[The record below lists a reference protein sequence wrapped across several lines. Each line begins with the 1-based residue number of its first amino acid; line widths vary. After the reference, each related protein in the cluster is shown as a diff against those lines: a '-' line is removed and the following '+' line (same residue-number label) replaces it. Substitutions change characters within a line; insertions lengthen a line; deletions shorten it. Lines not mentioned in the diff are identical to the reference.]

1 MKSKGFTL
9 IELLAVMVILAIIT
23 LIAVPVVATIINN
36 AKKNAF
42 KDSIY
47 GIIKA
52 SELYY
57 TNNSSDDDAVEKEI
71 VLEFPNDTELL
82 EVKGTIPDGIM
93 GIKSSGEI
101 AVGFMNKRFCATKEY
116 NETEITVT
124 EDRKNCKMPKVS
136 YINGIMSSS
145 NKCIKKGNYCSQTE
159 ILSDEGVKVNVEVAP
174 TIFYDFYVIDDEDNK
189 LTLIMDR
196 NLADKVFWI
205 SKEDF
210 EKTGGTYGQYDNVTK
225 GPITL
230 LNELTERTYGWT
242 NILNSDYI
250 ISDDGWSILYEDIK
264 INSKA
269 RALTYAEAIALKTAN
284 NDVTPKCLYD
294 NLSTDAYWL
303 SSTKDGTINQGTIV
317 KSDGSVT
324 GSNVYNIYRG
334 LRPVITISK

>member
-52 SELYY
+52 GELYY
-57 TNNSSDDDAVEKEI
+57 THNSSNDDVLEKEF

-82 EVKGTIPDGIM
+82 EVKGTIPNGIM
-93 GIKSSGEI
+93 GLKSSGEVAI
-101 AVGFMNKRFCATKEY
+101 GFMNKRFCATKEY
-116 NETEITVT
+116 NEKEITIT

-136 YINGIMSSS
+136 YINGIMTSS

-159 ILSDEGVKVNVEVAP
+159 ILSEEGVKVNVEVAP

-196 NLADKVFWI
+196 NLFEKVLWI

-210 EKTGGTYGQYDNVTK
+210 EKTGGTYGVYALTK
-225 GPITL
+225 GPLTL
-230 LNELTERTYGWT
+230 LNELEEKTYGWT

-269 RALTYAEAIALKTAN
+269 RALTYAEANTLKIAN
-284 NDVTPKCLYD
+284 NGVLPKCLYD

-303 SSTKDGTINQGTIV
+303 SSTKDGTIDQVVIIKG
-317 KSDGSVT
+317 DGSIS
-324 GSNVYNIYRG
+324 GSGISNIYKG